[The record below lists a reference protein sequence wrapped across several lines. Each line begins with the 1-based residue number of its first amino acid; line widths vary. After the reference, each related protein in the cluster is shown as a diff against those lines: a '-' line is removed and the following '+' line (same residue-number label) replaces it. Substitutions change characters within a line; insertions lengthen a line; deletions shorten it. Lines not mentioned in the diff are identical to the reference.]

1 MSASSSWWVAAAAA
15 AVWLDDDGGIEGGGG
30 SDDGLGHGDLVI
42 GDGGGRDAEGGALV
56 SKPVQ
61 RLFD

>member
-1 MSASSSWWVAAAAA
+1 MSASSSCCVAAAADR
-15 AVWLDDDGGIEGGGG
+15 LDDDGGIEGGGG